1 MASIILI
8 GPCFPLLAGCW
19 STPHRCFMA
28 RRSQVMNQATDVL
41 GSYRLASEWVSR
53 PALGLDM
60 RTPCSLLADADRY
73 RQVVDHLVRLEYG
86 VY

>member
-1 MASIILI
+1 
-8 GPCFPLLAGCW
+8 
-19 STPHRCFMA
+19 
-28 RRSQVMNQATDVL
+28 MNQAAYVL
-41 GSYRLASEWVSR
+41 GSYRLASEWLSR